1 MNARATTPPVTP
13 PAIAPVFDDFLKEL
27 LGVMTE
33 EEAVGAPMLAVA
45 EAVTVLALAFAL
57 GGPTM
62 RPSNISGRSEK
73 DSWMRQLVDQM
84 RRGKFDCVPP
94 TVFAVVAFHFPLCR
108 RREHLLSWVSG
119 RC

>member
-27 LGVMTE
+27 LGVMTDELLFGVMTE

-45 EAVTVLALAFAL
+45 EVVTVLALAL

-62 RPSNISGRSEK
+62 PPSRSSGRSEK
-73 DSWMRQLVDQM
+73 DSWMR
-84 RRGKFDCVPP
+84 
-94 TVFAVVAFHFPLCR
+94 
-108 RREHLLSWVSG
+108 
-119 RC
+119 